1 MSKKIVI
8 LGAGFGGLEAATLLS
23 GKLDD
28 RYEITMIDKNDSFFI
43 GFSKF
48 DVLFGR
54 KSEQEIKYNYK
65 DIKAERVNFVK
76 STIYE
81 IDIDN
86 KTVHIPGKSFSYDYL
101 IVALGADLN
110 HGAIPGFVES
120 GGYEFYSLEGA
131 KKLNSAI
138 NAFERGTVLI
148 NIFSKPYKCPPAP
161 YEGAFLLHDFF
172 EQKGV
177 REQVTI
183 KMIIPAG
190 MPLPVS
196 KEVSGEIEN
205 LLAERNIELVKS
217 TKITKIDAANKK
229 AVAEDGAQFEFDL
242 FVGVP
247 VHTPPKVVKESK
259 LGGDQGFVL
268 ASKENLAT
276 RFEGVYAI
284 GDVAKVPV
292 GEAAVPKA
300 GVFAEDAARTV
311 VADILLKEGVDVSPQ
326 KFNATGACYFE
337 FGGGRVAKVNVNF
350 LGEEKPKAFLEGL
363 SSDLRTDKQNFQIS
377 RKKRWFK

>member
-23 GKLDD
+23 EKLDD

-76 STIYE
+76 STIHE

-110 HGAIPGFVES
+110 PGAIPGFVES

-131 KKLNSAI
+131 KKMNAAI
-138 NAFERGTVLI
+138 NAFEQGTVVVS
-148 NIFSKPYKCPPAP
+148 IFSKPYKCPPAP
-161 YEGAFLLHDFF
+161 YEGALQLHDFF
-172 EQKGV
+172 EQKGI

-183 KMIIPAG
+183 KMIIPAA

-196 KEVSGEIEN
+196 KEVSEEIEN

-229 AVAEDGAQFEFDL
+229 AVAEDGAQFHFDL
-242 FVGVP
+242 FIGVP

-259 LGGDQGFVL
+259 LGDQGFVL

-300 GVFAEDAARTV
+300 GVFAEDAARSV
-311 VADILLKEGVDVSPQ
+311 VADILLKEGVEVSLQ
-326 KFNATGACYFE
+326 KFNAIGACYFE

-363 SSDLRTDKQNFQIS
+363 SSDLRADKQNFQIS